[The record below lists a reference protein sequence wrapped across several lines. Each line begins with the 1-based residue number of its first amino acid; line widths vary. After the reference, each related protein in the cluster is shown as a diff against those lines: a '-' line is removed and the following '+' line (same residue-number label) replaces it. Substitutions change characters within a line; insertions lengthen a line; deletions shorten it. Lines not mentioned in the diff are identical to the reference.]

1 MGADVMIEITGHFGV
16 INQRVIK
23 AYTGDGDDFTWGS
36 ATSIDAAAA
45 GSEIELEAY
54 LPGSDSSYYI
64 HLTGWDDAVDSAGTY
79 QQEDKSG
86 SRGTPS
92 IPVYD
97 STDWIQVGADVR
109 DATDNSADIFNDD
122 SGSRYDSLMVYD
134 DGSEFTYFMIFLE
147 ADPYQGGGNYEYTY
161 AALME
166 EDASDGDYDYAV
178 AIQRDTTNNHYD
190 VKVYQW
196 TTVFGTTKWWN
207 TDRYDDC
214 TETGYCRIVAT
225 NNQEHIAFVAKHS
238 DTFALAGD
246 NDFLKAVTHDTD
258 DEAFGNAWEN
268 TRDPTPAA
276 SLGDYTSAAAIPE
289 FPTLLMPVLS
299 VILIVGMNYR
309 KRRNELASRV

>member
-1 MGADVMIEITGHFGV
+1 MDSV
-16 INQRVIK
+16 
-23 AYTGDGDDFTWGS
+23 
-36 ATSIDAAAA
+36 
-45 GSEIELEAY
+45 EL
-54 LPGSDSSYYI
+54 P
-64 HLTGWDDAVDSAGTY
+64 
-79 QQEDKSG
+79 QQEDESG
-86 SRGTPS
+86 SRSSHPV
-92 IPVYD
+92 IPAYD

-134 DGSEFTYFMIFLE
+134 DGSAYVYFMLFLE
-147 ADPYQGGGNYEYTY
+147 ADPYDGGSSYEYTY
-161 AALME
+161 AAMME
-166 EDASDGDYDYAV
+166 EDASDGDYDYVV

-214 TETGYCRIVAT
+214 TDSGYCRVIVT
-225 NNQEHIAFVAKHS
+225 NNQEHVAFVIKHS
-238 DTFALAGD
+238 DAFALAGN

-268 TRDPTPAA
+268 TRDPEPAA
-276 SLGDYTSAAAIPE
+276 SLGDYTTAAAIPE

-309 KRRNELASRV
+309 KRRNGLASRV